1 MDVLSEVVDAVK
13 GSSAEVYIDS
23 GFRTGTDVFK
33 ALAMGAKA
41 VFLGR
46 PVLWGLAV
54 RVSNTVILK
63 FIVVTFLC

>member
-1 MDVLSEVVDAVK
+1 MRKKLLLQQLDVLSEIVNAVQ
-13 GSSAEVYIDS
+13 GTNAEIYIDS

-41 VFLGR
+41 VFIGR

-54 RVSNTVILK
+54 SVSITEV
-63 FIVVTFLC
+63 